1 LTVTLFTAGLD
12 TILNKLKTFLYLI
25 SRNIFKKQKQKLI
38 TMKSIV
44 KFTGT
49 LFLMLVFAMQIL
61 ATEFKVDTSKS
72 TVKWNG
78 KKVTGEHYGTVNLQN
93 GTLEVEGNKVKSGTI
108 VMDMLTITVE
118 DLTNESSN
126 KKLTGHLK
134 SDDFFSVDKHPEATL
149 KLKEVVLKS
158 GNNYTFT
165 GDLTI
170 KDITHPVTFGATMDV
185 KDKILK
191 AKGEVEV
198 DRTLYDIKF
207 RSGRFFSDLGDN
219 LIYDTFTLTFDV
231 VANESDGAMSESN

>member
-1 LTVTLFTAGLD
+1 MLFRSL
-12 TILNKLKTFLYLI
+12 
-25 SRNIFKKQKQKLI
+25 
-38 TMKSIV
+38 V
-44 KFTGT
+44 
-49 LFLMLVFAMQIL
+49 LVFAMQIL

-72 TVKWNG
+72 TVKWNA
-78 KKVTGEHYGTVNLQN
+78 KKVTGEHYGTVNIENGNLQ
-93 GTLEVEGNKVKSGTI
+93 VEGNKVKSGII

-126 KKLTGHLK
+126 KKLTSHLK
-134 SDDFFSVDKHPEATL
+134 SDDFFSADKHPEAAL
-149 KLKEVVLKS
+149 KLKDVVLKS

-170 KDITHPVTFGATMDV
+170 KDITHPVTFDATMDV
-185 KDKILK
+185 KDNTLK
-191 AKGEVEV
+191 AKGQVEV

>member
-1 LTVTLFTAGLD
+1 M
-12 TILNKLKTFLYLI
+12 KT
-25 SRNIFKKQKQKLI
+25 S
-38 TMKSIV
+38 V
-44 KFTGT
+44 KFIGT
-49 LFLMLVFAMQIL
+49 LFLVLVFAMQIL

-72 TVKWNG
+72 TVKWNA
-78 KKVTGEHYGTVNLQN
+78 KKVTGEHYGTVNIENGNLQ
-93 GTLEVEGNKVKSGTI
+93 VEGNKVKSGII

-126 KKLTGHLK
+126 KKLTSHLK
-134 SDDFFSVDKHPEATL
+134 SDDFFSADKHPEAAL
-149 KLKEVVLKS
+149 KLKDVVLKS

-170 KDITHPVTFGATMDV
+170 KDITHPVTFDATMDV
-185 KDKILK
+185 KDNTLK
-191 AKGEVEV
+191 AKGQVEV